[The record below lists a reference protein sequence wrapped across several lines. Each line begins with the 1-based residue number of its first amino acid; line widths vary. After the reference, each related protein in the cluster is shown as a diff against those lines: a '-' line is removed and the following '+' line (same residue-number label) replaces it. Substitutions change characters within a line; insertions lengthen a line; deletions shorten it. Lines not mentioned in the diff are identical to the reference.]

1 MKRILS
7 ITAAL
12 LAASVTLSAQKYNG
26 IIDKTVATVGGETI
40 LLSDLESE
48 VQQRR
53 AYGMGSDRDA
63 RCEVLEA
70 MMESKI
76 FLMQARIDSLTV
88 NSDMVEGNMTQRID

>member
-53 AYGMGSDRDA
+53 AYGMGSESRVEEVWLLCPV
-63 RCEVLEA
+63 RCVGKT
-70 MMESKI
+70 S
-76 FLMQARIDSLTV
+76 
-88 NSDMVEGNMTQRID
+88 